1 MKASHDLNVEG
12 LQRVAGGL
20 DEENAS
26 VDAVVNNVHAVDL
39 VLGIEVCV
47 ISSLNIVDNG
57 APRLVIVDKVTK
69 SGSVD
74 DSQAET
80 DTSLLNI
87 GADGLNLNSLGNDV
101 QARALALSGRVQRSV
116 EEGVDESGLA
126 ETRFT

>member
-1 MKASHDLNVEG
+1 M
-12 LQRVAGGL
+12 AGGL